1 MFGQMQDWPL
11 RVTTMIDHA
20 AKYHADRSIVGRS
33 IEGPIVR
40 TTWGNV
46 HAKALKCAQAIS
58 RMGIGRGDAVGVMAW
73 NTPRHLEVW
82 WGVAGSGA
90 ILHTLNPRLFAEQL
104 DYIINHAEDRIIFLE
119 PDLVGVL
126 EPLVSKLPK
135 VERYVIMTDRA
146 NMPETTLPDPIC
158 YEDLIAAQD
167 GDFAWVPGDET
178 DPCGLCYT
186 SGTTG
191 NPKGV
196 LYSHRSNTLH
206 AMVSVSPD
214 VIGLKST
221 ETVMPVV
228 PLFHANGWGLA
239 YTTPMVG
246 ASLVMPGRDMTPAA
260 LFEMLEMDV
269 TLTAAVPT
277 VWLGLLQHMRK
288 NDLKLS
294 TLKRVVIGG
303 SSCPRAV
310 IEAFQNDY
318 GVQVIHA
325 WGMTETSPL
334 GTVATFKPEITARDA
349 AGRLDAQTTVG
360 HPPYT
365 VDLKITDDDGAELPW
380 DDESQGRLLVR
391 GPGVVKRYHKADKL
405 AVDEDN
411 WFDTGDV
418 ATVDAHAYVRITDRS
433 KDVIKSGG
441 EWISSIELENAAVA
455 HPEVSEAAAIGVK
468 HPKWSERPILVVVPA
483 AGKSPDKA
491 SILAMVAQHF
501 AKWQVPDDVVF
512 VDELPHTATGKI
524 SKLSLRKKLDEMGY
538 VHPETLKSA

>member
-11 RVTTMIDHA
+11 RVTSMIDHA
-20 AKYHADRSIVGRS
+20 AKFHGDRPIISRS

-40 TTWGNV
+40 SNWREIRK
-46 HAKALKCAQAIS
+46 KARKCAQALN
-58 RMGIGRGDAVGVMAW
+58 RMGLGRGDAVGVMAW
-73 NTPRHLEVW
+73 NTARHLEVW
-82 WGVAGSGA
+82 WGVAGAGA
-90 ILHTLNPRLFAEQL
+90 IMHTLNPRLFAEQL
-104 DYIINHAEDRIIFLE
+104 DYIINHAEDRVLFLDL
-119 PDLVGVL
+119 DLVGVI
-126 EPLVSKLPK
+126 EPLVSRLPK
-135 VERYVIMTDRA
+135 VERYIIMTDRA
-146 NMPETTLPDPIC
+146 HMPETSLPDPIC
-158 YEDLIAAQD
+158 YEELVAEED
-167 GDFAWVPGDET
+167 GDFTWVMGDEN

-191 NPKGV
+191 HPKGV

-214 VIGLKST
+214 VVGLSST
-221 ETVMPVV
+221 EVVMPVV

-246 ASLVMPGRDMTPAA
+246 ASVVMPGRDMTPAA
-260 LFEMLEMDV
+260 LYEMLEMDV

-277 VWLGLLQHMRK
+277 VWLGLLQHMRR
-288 NDLKLS
+288 NNLKLS

-310 IEAFQNDY
+310 IETFQKDY

-334 GTVATFKPEITARDA
+334 GTVCSFKPEVA
-349 AGRLDAQTTVG
+349 ALDDEARLDVQTSVG
-360 HPPYT
+360 HPPFT
-365 VDLKITDDDGAELPW
+365 VDIKIADDDGVELPW
-380 DDESQGRLLVR
+380 DGVSQGKLFVR
-391 GPGVVKRYHKADKL
+391 GPGVVKRYHKAEEL
-405 AVDEDN
+405 AVDEEG
-411 WFDTGDV
+411 WFDTGDM
-418 ATVDAHAYVRITDRS
+418 ATIDRNGYVRITDRS

-455 HPEVSEAAAIGVK
+455 HPEVAEAAAIGVK
-468 HPKWSERPILVVVPA
+468 HPRWSERPILVVVPA
-483 AGKSPDKA
+483 AGAEPSKD
-491 SILAMVAQHF
+491 SILEIVARHF

-524 SKLSLRKKLDEMGY
+524 SKLLLRKRLEEMGY
-538 VHPETLKSA
+538 AHPEA